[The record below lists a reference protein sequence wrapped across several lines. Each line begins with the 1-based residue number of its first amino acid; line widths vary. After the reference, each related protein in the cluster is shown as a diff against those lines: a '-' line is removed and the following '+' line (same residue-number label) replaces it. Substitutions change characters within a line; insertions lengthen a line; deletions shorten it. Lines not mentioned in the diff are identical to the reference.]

1 MTSGG
6 KSLGI
11 IFLVMQLTACTLTR
25 EVPLS
30 DCDVSRADVNSKLD
44 LRRFVEAT
52 MVDICPTKS
61 LLSESSD
68 AVSIVPDVV
77 DIQSL
82 EPGALGIALGEMMR
96 TEVFNRCGIPIRQVE
111 ISQQVRL
118 NLSGLTMMSRDA
130 DRALLKSIPAESAFV
145 GAYNL
150 ERNRLRLTVRHLR
163 LSDSVIQRI
172 TSRELKW
179 ECAKLPVGRPTF
191 RQHID

>member
-1 MTSGG
+1 MNRAV
-6 KSLGI
+6 KL
-11 IFLVMQLTACTLTR
+11 LVGLVAVTQLVACSLTR

-30 DCDVSRADVNSKLD
+30 DCEVSRADVNSKLD
-44 LRRFVEAT
+44 LRRFVEMT
-52 MVDICPTKS
+52 MADICPTKS
-61 LLSESSD
+61 FIADSGS
-68 AVSIVPDVV
+68 VSIVPDVV

-130 DRALLKSIPAESAFV
+130 DRALLKNIPAESAFV
-145 GAYNL
+145 GTYNL
-150 ERNRLRLTVRHLR
+150 DRNRLRLTVRHLR

-179 ECAKLPVGRPTF
+179 ECAKLPVGRPAF
-191 RQHID
+191 RQSID